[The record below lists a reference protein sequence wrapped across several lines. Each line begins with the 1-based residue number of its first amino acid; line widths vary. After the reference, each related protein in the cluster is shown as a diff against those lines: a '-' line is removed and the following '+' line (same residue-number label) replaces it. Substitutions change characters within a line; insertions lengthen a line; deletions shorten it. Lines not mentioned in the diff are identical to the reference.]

1 MRLLAAVIACA
12 ALVCVLVVTSDVLS
26 PSSPV
31 VLRDDYRMFGWTL
44 HLTEREHI
52 SERERTSAEGNRE
65 GERQERGREPEMAR
79 RGIYLLKR
87 SKEVLNSG
95 SGKDNKEPDWGH
107 TPIAM
112 HSRYLM
118 SGADKDCYAA
128 RQPAVP
134 RQRREGAAQ
143 LGSCK

>member
-31 VLRDDYRMFGWTL
+31 VLRDDYRCVLRDCCDARRFFCVQLVFSRMFGWTL

-79 RGIYLLKR
+79 RG
-87 SKEVLNSG
+87 
-95 SGKDNKEPDWGH
+95 
-107 TPIAM
+107 M
-112 HSRYLM
+112 
-118 SGADKDCYAA
+118 
-128 RQPAVP
+128 
-134 RQRREGAAQ
+134 
-143 LGSCK
+143 